1 MHEKFNVKQSCHIS
15 KNCNFKQGHAFK
27 PPAWHGLFLKEK
39 KISFFFDKKVGTYCG
54 KDFQKYQS

>member
-39 KISFFFDKKVGTYCG
+39 KISFFFDKKVGTYC
-54 KDFQKYQS
+54 